1 MWRMIISAEWRAT
14 AGDSAR
20 KGVRAGHNE
29 WGEGLA
35 AWLSRPHPAEGLPLG
50 GPSALFQ
57 SWTQDRIRENRWK
70 YRRTGLAI
78 QGFRYKLGRSQ
89 ARRSEGC
96 RIFQI
101 ALAMRCLS

>member
-29 WGEGLA
+29 RAEGLG
-35 AWLSRPHPAEGLPLG
+35 AWLSGPHPAEGLPLG
-50 GPSALFQ
+50 GPSALFR
-57 SWTQDRIRENRWK
+57 SGEQDRMRENRWK
-70 YRRTGLAI
+70 YRRTGRAI
-78 QGFRYKLGRSQ
+78 QGFRYKIDRRQ
-89 ARRSEGC
+89 ARRPGGC

-101 ALAMRCLS
+101 ALA